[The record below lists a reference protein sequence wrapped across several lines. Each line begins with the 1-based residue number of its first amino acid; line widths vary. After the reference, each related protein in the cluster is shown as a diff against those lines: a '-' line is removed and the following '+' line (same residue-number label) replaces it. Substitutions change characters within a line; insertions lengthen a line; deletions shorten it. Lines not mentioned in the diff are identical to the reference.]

1 MDSGSARVSDAE
13 REQAVVLLREHLLAG
28 RLTLDEF
35 TARAEAALGAQFG
48 TDLARVQ
55 ADLPRLAAQ
64 APGSRRRAARFTAG
78 VLGRVARRGRL
89 RLHNWTVALTV
100 FADVDFDL
108 REATIDRAAT
118 TMTVL
123 AFCGNLDVYV
133 PEGVNV
139 DVSGLAL
146 FGHRRDWGNEVTA
159 PDAPTITVRVA
170 GLFGTVDVWRVPAA
184 LRDAEWGDIMRHLEG
199 KPPRQL
205 PSPG

>member
-1 MDSGSARVSDAE
+1 MDEGPIRVSDAE

-28 RLTLDEF
+28 RLTLEEF
-35 TARAEAALGAQFG
+35 TDRVEAALGARVG
-48 TDLARVQ
+48 TDLARIQ

-64 APGSRRRAARFTAG
+64 APGSRRRASRFTTG
-78 VLGRVARRGRL
+78 VLGHTARRGRMRL
-89 RLHNWTVALTV
+89 RNWTVAVTA

-108 REATIDRAAT
+108 REATIDRPDT
-118 TMTVL
+118 TMGVV

-139 DVSGLAL
+139 DVTGLTL
-146 FGHRRDWGNEVTA
+146 FGHRRDWGNEATA

-170 GLFGTVDVWRVPAA
+170 GLFGTVDVWRVPATM
-184 LRDAEWGDIMRHLEG
+184 RDAEWGDIMRHLEG

-205 PSPG
+205 PGSG

>member
-1 MDSGSARVSDAE
+1 MDSGSVRVSDAE

-28 RLTLDEF
+28 RLTLEEF
-35 TARAEAALGAQFG
+35 TSRVEAALGARVG
-48 TDLARVQ
+48 SDLARVQ
-55 ADLPRLAAQ
+55 EDLPRLAAQ
-64 APGSRRRAARFTAG
+64 APGSRRRAARFTTG
-78 VLGRVARRGRL
+78 VLGHVTRRGRMRL
-89 RLHNWTVALTV
+89 RNWTMALTA

-108 REATIDRAAT
+108 REATIDRHET
-118 TMTVL
+118 TMGVL
-123 AFCGNLDVYV
+123 AFCGNIDIYV

-146 FGHRRDWGNEVTA
+146 AGHRRDWGNEITA

-205 PSPG
+205 PRAR